1 MPIHILRSRFDAVM
15 SLIKTNWFPRALHH
29 DFCPW
34 ANAYVYWLKRPIGW
48 VILAFASSLLLGI
61 YVSPQAF
68 TASGA
73 IAAVGIIGSLW
84 PWLST
89 LGLKGQLA
97 WSPSRCEQFDTI
109 ETTLTVTN
117 RWPWPVWGMVLESD
131 EGISGTSNS
140 RNVRISLSRIPGLS
154 KSQFRWNC
162 SPEYR
167 GIYPKTTPR
176 LSTACPFGIWSCNQ
190 PLKVT
195 EPLVVWPR
203 MTKLVDVPSNTG
215 NQVLGIGGTTDRAG
229 DDGEWIGVRPYRPGD
244 SLRQVH
250 WAQTARRDN
259 LVVFER
265 QSRSQQTV
273 RIQLDS
279 AAFAEDA
286 PSVNDAM
293 VRIYASVANHF
304 LAHAWNTMVA
314 IDAPWA
320 SLHPSKRTT
329 WLDHL
334 AGWEPT
340 QLPEPPL
347 SSASPTQKSNSLNIL
362 VTSAKRWNQQHHQSI
377 YRSSPSTYV
386 LLVDDTH
393 AVDSARSDWSCET
406 SNSWSI
412 PTGETFEDSLRTAW
426 REFCQASL
434 ARGVACAS

>member
-1 MPIHILRSRFDAVM
+1 
-15 SLIKTNWFPRALHH
+15 
-29 DFCPW
+29 
-34 ANAYVYWLKRPIGW
+34 
-48 VILAFASSLLLGI
+48 
-61 YVSPQAF
+61 
-68 TASGA
+68 
-73 IAAVGIIGSLW
+73 
-84 PWLST
+84 
-89 LGLKGQLA
+89 
-97 WSPSRCEQFDTI
+97 
-109 ETTLTVTN
+109 
-117 RWPWPVWGMVLESD
+117 
-131 EGISGTSNS
+131 
-140 RNVRISLSRIPGLS
+140 
-154 KSQFRWNC
+154 
-162 SPEYR
+162 
-167 GIYPKTTPR
+167 
-176 LSTACPFGIWSCNQ
+176 
-190 PLKVT
+190 
-195 EPLVVWPR
+195 
-203 MTKLVDVPSNTG
+203 
-215 NQVLGIGGTTDRAG
+215 
-229 DDGEWIGVRPYRPGD
+229 
-244 SLRQVH
+244 
-250 WAQTARRDN
+250 
-259 LVVFER
+259 VVFER

-340 QLPEPPL
+340 QLPEPTP

-412 PTGETFEDSLRTAW
+412 PTGETFEDSLRHAW